1 MRLLGWAV
9 RPTRYRRTKDGEQSE
24 YWTASK
30 RVNGKYESVYLGA
43 ASADT
48 DLALRRALAK
58 LLRERLEAKG
68 MSDIIERDREPISG
82 EKDREPISGEK
93 DGAPNE

>member
-9 RPTRYRRTKDGEQSE
+9 RPTRYQRRKDETEST

-30 RVNGKYESVYLGA
+30 RVNGKYSSVYLGA

-48 DLALRRALAK
+48 DLALRRTLARI
-58 LLRERLEAKG
+58 LREKLDAKELG
-68 MSDIIERDREPISG
+68 HTVERDR
-82 EKDREPISGEK
+82 
-93 DGAPNE
+93 